1 MTLTVRLPD
10 DLETTLDR
18 YCTATGKTRS
28 WVVNESLA
36 VYLESQAPSA
46 HALWQQF
53 RPAIGSRLS
62 NQPSGQYSG
71 NLAERHSAILKEK
84 LRGKHSR

>member
-1 MTLTVRLPD
+1 MTLTVRLPG

-36 VYLESQAPSA
+36 AYLESQTPPA
-46 HALWQQF
+46 HTLWQQF
-53 RPAIGSRLS
+53 RPVSGSKTKA
-62 NQPSGQYSG
+62 QHSG
-71 NLAERHSAILKEK
+71 NLAEGHSGILKEK

>member
-1 MTLTVRLPD
+1 MTLTVRLPG

-53 RPAIGSRLS
+53 RPASGSSL
-62 NQPSGQYSG
+62 SGQPSG

>member
-1 MTLTVRLPD
+1 MTLTVRLPGE
-10 DLETTLDR
+10 LETTLDR

-36 VYLESQAPSA
+36 AYLESQVPSA

-53 RPAIGSRLS
+53 RPASGSKTRT
-62 NQPSGQYSG
+62 QHGG
-71 NLAERHSAILKEK
+71 TLAERHSRILKDT

>member
-1 MTLTVRLPD
+1 MTLTVRLPG

-36 VYLESQAPSA
+36 VYLESQAPAA
-46 HALWQQF
+46 HTLWQQF
-53 RPAIGSRLS
+53 RPASGS
-62 NQPSGQYSG
+62 NAKAQYSG
-71 NLAERHSAILKEK
+71 DLAECHSGILKEK

>member
-1 MTLTVRLPD
+1 MTLTVRLPG

-18 YCTATGKTRS
+18 YCAATGKTRS

-36 VYLESQAPSA
+36 VYLVSQAPSP

-53 RPAIGSRLS
+53 HPTTGSQR
-62 NQPSGQYSG
+62 GD
-71 NLAERHSAILKEK
+71 LAERHSTILKEK
-84 LRGKHSR
+84 LRGKHSRQQ

>member
-1 MTLTVRLPD
+1 MTLTVRLPG

-46 HALWQQF
+46 HTLWQQF
-53 RPAIGSRLS
+53 RPTSGSKTKAP
-62 NQPSGQYSG
+62 NSGS
-71 NLAERHSAILKEK
+71 LAERHSRILKDK

>member
-1 MTLTVRLPD
+1 MTLTVRLPG

-36 VYLESQAPSA
+36 VYLENQAPPA
-46 HALWQQF
+46 HTLWQQF
-53 RPAIGSRLS
+53 RPASGSKTKAQ
-62 NQPSGQYSG
+62 NSG
-71 NLAERHSAILKEK
+71 NLAERHSGILKEK

>member
-1 MTLTVRLPD
+1 MTLTVRLPG

-18 YCTATGKTRS
+18 YCTATGKTKS

-36 VYLESQAPSA
+36 VYLESQAPAA
-46 HALWQQF
+46 HILWQQF
-53 RPAIGSRLS
+53 RPASGS
-62 NQPSGQYSG
+62 NANGQHSGD
-71 NLAERHSAILKEK
+71 LAERHSAILKEK